1 MKGAVL
7 RLIHS
12 GAMLLLIAMASQSYA
27 AVSLD
32 DVLDTRRS
40 IVQHDA
46 KEESARATIDQ
57 NNARISG
64 FNDKISEV
72 DQSLDGVKKDIAKNE
87 NGMSQFPEMAE
98 IFQPKIAALIGS
110 KAKLLGQRRKYSNKI
125 NALQDENN
133 DLLTSAEEHRIDS
146 AKQNRH
152 LQKLKQSYLDKQ
164 VSDTIKNAEKGKLV
178 TETQQV
184 TCPFSEVFG
193 KHKGDKSVCSRL
205 AVEQAKRSAA
215 EKYSPTNITSEIES
229 RNFEITSESSSQYY
243 SVDVSIEKE
252 IKNETWLKME
262 AEAERYRAQFTGQIR
277 ITPAFTKKT
286 RQKLMERFA
295 VQLGGEIGQ
304 VAASE
309 KRKTISTAR
318 VRIEREEE
326 AKVEEKSANAEFEAL
341 RREIELLKKANDAR
355 QIEQQQ
361 HASVKAEHKRDLDR
375 QTEEARVKAEVQRRM
390 QAERRLLE
398 QQAKEI
404 EREEEKEVF
413 VPPVF

>member
-1 MKGAVL
+1 MKGAVKG
-7 RLIHS
+7 LINV
-12 GAMLLLIAMASQSYA
+12 GALLFVVTLGNPAYA
-27 AVSLD
+27 AVNLV
-32 DVLDTRRS
+32 DVLDSRRA

-57 NNARISG
+57 NNARIAG
-64 FNDKISEV
+64 FKDKISEV
-72 DQSLDGVKKDIAKNE
+72 DQSLEGVKQDIAKNE

-98 IFQPKIAALIGS
+98 IFQPKISALIGS
-110 KAKLLGQRRKYSNKI
+110 KAKLLGQRRKYSNNI

-146 AKQNRH
+146 AKQGRY

-184 TCPFSEVFG
+184 TCSFADVFG

-309 KRKTISTAR
+309 RRKTISTAR

-326 AKVEEKSANAEFEAL
+326 AKVEEQSANAEFDAL
-341 RREIELLKKANDAR
+341 RREIELLKQANDAR

-361 HASVKAEHKRDLDR
+361 QASVKAERKRDMNR
-375 QTEEARVKAEVQRRM
+375 QAEEARAKAEVQRRI
-390 QAERRLLE
+390 QAEERLLE
-398 QQAKEI
+398 RQAKEI
-404 EREEEKEVF
+404 EEEEKEVF

>member
-1 MKGAVL
+1 MKGAVKG
-7 RLIHS
+7 LINV
-12 GAMLLLIAMASQSYA
+12 GALLFVVTLGNPAYA
-27 AVSLD
+27 AVNLV
-32 DVLDTRRS
+32 DVLDSRRA

-57 NNARISG
+57 NNARIAG
-64 FNDKISEV
+64 FKDKISEV
-72 DQSLDGVKKDIAKNE
+72 DQSLEGVKQDIAKNE

-98 IFQPKIAALIGS
+98 IFQPKISALIGS
-110 KAKLLGQRRKYSNKI
+110 KAKLLGQRRKYSNNI

-133 DLLTSAEEHRIDS
+133 DLLTTAEEHRIDA
-146 AKQNRH
+146 AKQGRQ
-152 LQKLKQSYLDKQ
+152 LQKLKQSYLDTQ
-164 VSDTIKNAEKGKLV
+164 VSDAIKNAEKGKLV

-184 TCPFSEVFG
+184 TCTFSDIFG
-193 KHKGDKSVCSRL
+193 KYKGDKSICSRL

-252 IKNETWLKME
+252 FKDDTWLKME
-262 AEAERYRAQFTGQIR
+262 AEAERYRAQFKGKIR

-326 AKVEEKSANAEFEAL
+326 AKVEEQNANAEFDAL
-341 RREIELLKKANDAR
+341 RREIELLKQANDAR

-361 HASVKAEHKRDLDR
+361 QASVKAERKRDMNR
-375 QTEEARVKAEVQRRM
+375 QAEEARAKAEVQRRI
-390 QAERRLLE
+390 QAEERLLE
-398 QQAKEI
+398 RQAREI
-404 EREEEKEVF
+404 EEEEKEVF